1 MHDYWKVN
9 HIVRREEQI
18 NTASN
23 QNYGTLQA
31 SESSINNAAAAE
43 CQVPTEELQHTT
55 TKHTSEDRTDLIS
68 PTTEEFQTVMSHV
81 QSPGKMVIILTIIL
95 IK

>member
-1 MHDYWKVN
+1 MYDYWKVN
-9 HIVRREEQI
+9 HIVRRDERI
-18 NTASN
+18 NNASN

-55 TKHTSEDRTDLIS
+55 TKRTSEDRTDLIS

-81 QSPGKMVIILTIIL
+81 QSPGKMLIIIIL

>member
-1 MHDYWKVN
+1 MYDYWKVN
-9 HIVRREEQI
+9 HIVRRDERI
-18 NTASN
+18 NNTSN

-43 CQVPTEELQHTT
+43 CQVPTEGLQHIT

-81 QSPGKMVIILTIIL
+81 QSPGKMFIIIIIL